1 MNSGKYLYKL
11 TSNEKKPPI
20 NKKVKKIIYF
30 FIENPTIKIHS

>member
-20 NKKVKKIIYF
+20 NKKVKLYYLF
-30 FIENPTIKIHS
+30 FLENPTIKIHS

>member
-20 NKKVKKIIYF
+20 NKKVKLYLF

>member
-20 NKKVKKIIYF
+20 NKKVKIFIYYF
-30 FIENPTIKIHS
+30 FFYRKFNN

>member
-20 NKKVKKIIYF
+20 NKKVKLYLF
-30 FIENPTIKIHS
+30 L